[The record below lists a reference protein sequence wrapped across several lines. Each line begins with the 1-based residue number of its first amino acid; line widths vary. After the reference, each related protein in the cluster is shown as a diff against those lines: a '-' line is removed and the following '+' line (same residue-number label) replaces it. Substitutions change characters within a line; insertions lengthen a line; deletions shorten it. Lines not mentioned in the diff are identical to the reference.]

1 MGGAKSARSNGKS
14 VPDKEIESSSDDEI
28 IDTSDMTS
36 QNQDELAEQMAEQ
49 YAEMVYNK
57 KRDEEDI
64 NYDHYQ
70 FSVSQKYDLTTRRL
84 KPKRVV
90 WSLVLREERV
100 YKVGFIIAHKY
111 YMN

>member
-1 MGGAKSARSNGKS
+1 MGGAKSARSNRKS

-64 NYDHYQ
+64 NYDHY
-70 FSVSQKYDLTTRRL
+70 
-84 KPKRVV
+84 
-90 WSLVLREERV
+90 
-100 YKVGFIIAHKY
+100 
-111 YMN
+111 

>member
-28 IDTSDMTS
+28 IDTSDMAS

-64 NYDHYQ
+64 NYDHY
-70 FSVSQKYDLTTRRL
+70 
-84 KPKRVV
+84 
-90 WSLVLREERV
+90 
-100 YKVGFIIAHKY
+100 
-111 YMN
+111 